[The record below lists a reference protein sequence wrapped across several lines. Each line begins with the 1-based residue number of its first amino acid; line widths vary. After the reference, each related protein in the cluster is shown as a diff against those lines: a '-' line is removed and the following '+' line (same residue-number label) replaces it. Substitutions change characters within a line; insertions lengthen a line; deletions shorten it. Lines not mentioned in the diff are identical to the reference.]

1 LLVYGDAES
10 TVPTREALA
19 DLKRGS
25 ERLARTAPGLAWHE
39 AAVALF
45 IDMAAV
51 AQGLADTE
59 YAQRGHDDLLA
70 AQTQTMAA
78 LRELARVID
87 ESWRSGFA
95 RQEAVDVAFP
105 DLRGTLPLTVTLR
118 RCEGYAFYGLYPETY
133 LEAARDLPQGCIV
146 IGLRSIGTGLAAL
159 VAAASD
165 AWAVVTVRPAGP
177 PFSRSVDAG
186 PELERLVGE
195 NQHRSFVIADEGPGL
210 SGSSFGGT
218 ADWLEALGVPRG
230 LIIFMPSHDGA
241 LGREASERHGKRWAE
256 ADRRVRSFDQLFL
269 DPSAAAP
276 LHGWFHDI
284 TGGLDRTPED
294 ISGGGWTH
302 GRTEI
307 PTSPSREARKLRLSG
322 ENGRFVAKFAGLDG
336 PARAKFDRARA
347 LHEAGFCVEPLALRY
362 GFLLET
368 EIDGA
373 PTRDIP
379 MAHVVEYC
387 RFRRDSFPAANGGAT
402 LRELRDMAEHNI
414 RQGAP
419 EAARDLR
426 ERWND
431 ERLARL
437 ELLVEPV
444 HVDGRMHWW
453 EWLRVGER
461 VLKTDAVDH
470 SESHDLIG
478 CQDIL
483 WDVAGASV
491 EIAANPSDA
500 RTLAEA
506 FTSGSPDR
514 EELLELMTVCYVA
527 FQLGW
532 WTFSGTSEGAAQSQ
546 RYRELV
552 PALLAAPG

>member
-10 TVPTREALA
+10 TMPTRDALA
-19 DLKRGS
+19 DLKTGS
-25 ERLARTAPGLAWHE
+25 ERLARTVLGLAWHE

-51 AQGLADTE
+51 AQGLADAE
-59 YAQRGHDDLLA
+59 YAQRGLDDISP
-70 AQTQTMAA
+70 TQEQIMAA
-78 LRELARVID
+78 LRGLARVVQQ
-87 ESWRSGFA
+87 SWRSGFA
-95 RQEAVDVAFP
+95 RQEPVV
-105 DLRGTLPLTVTLR
+105 GTMPYLFGALPPTVTLK

-133 LEAARDLPQGCIV
+133 LEAARDLPEGCIV

-186 PELERLVGE
+186 PELERLVSG
-195 NQHRSFVIADEGPGL
+195 NLHRSFVIADEGPGL

-218 ADWLEALGVPRG
+218 ADWLEALGVPRDR
-230 LIIFMPSHDGA
+230 IIFMPSHDGD
-241 LGREASERHGKRWAE
+241 LGPKASERHRARWAE
-256 ADRRVRSFDQLFL
+256 SDRRVRSFDHIFL
-269 DPSAAAP
+269 NPGAAAP
-276 LHGWFHDI
+276 LHGWFRDI
-284 TGGLDRTPED
+284 TGDLDRPPED
-294 ISGGGWTH
+294 ISGGGWAH
-302 GRTEI
+302 GQTDV
-307 PTSPSREARKLRLSG
+307 PTSPSREARKFRLTG
-322 ENGRFVAKFAGLDG
+322 ENGRFVAKFVGVDRH
-336 PARAKFDRARA
+336 ARAKFDRARA
-347 LHEAGFCVEPLALRY
+347 LHEAGFCIEPLALRY
-362 GFLLET
+362 GFMLEP

-379 MAHVVEYC
+379 IAHVAEYC
-387 RFRRDSFPAANGGAT
+387 RFRRDSFPAAKGGAT

-419 EAARDLR
+419 EAARNLG

-431 ERLARL
+431 ERLDRL

-453 EWLRVGER
+453 EWLRIGEWI
-461 VLKTDAVDH
+461 LKTDAVDH

-478 CQDIL
+478 RQDIL
-483 WDVAGASV
+483 WDIAGAIV
-491 EIAANPSDA
+491 EIAATPGDA
-500 RTLAEA
+500 RTLADA

-532 WTFSGTSEGAAQSQ
+532 WTFSGTQSGAARSQ
-546 RYRELV
+546 WYRGLV
-552 PALLAAPG
+552 PAILAAPN